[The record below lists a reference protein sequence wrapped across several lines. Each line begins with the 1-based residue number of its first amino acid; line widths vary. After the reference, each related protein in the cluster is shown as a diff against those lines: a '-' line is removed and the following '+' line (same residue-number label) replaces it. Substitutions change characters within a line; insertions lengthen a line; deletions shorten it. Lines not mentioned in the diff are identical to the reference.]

1 MSEENKVYVNESKF
15 NGVST
20 LTVYGTEEKDMVKR
34 VARQFFRDEY
44 GHSPSKVVA
53 EKKYHSLNNNE
64 WEVMVADHS
73 SGSLKKGREYEV

>member
-1 MSEENKVYVNESKF
+1 MTEENKVYVNESKF

-44 GHSPSKVVA
+44 GDSPSKVVA
-53 EKKYHSLNNNE
+53 EEKQYSLKENA

-73 SGSLKKGREYEV
+73 SGSLKEGREYEV

>member
-1 MSEENKVYVNESKF
+1 MTEENKVYVNESKF
-15 NGVST
+15 NGVSA
-20 LTVYGTEEKDMVKR
+20 LTVYGTKERDKVKWI
-34 VARQFFRDEY
+34 ARQFFRDEY

-53 EKKYHSLNNNE
+53 EQKEHCINENE

>member
-1 MSEENKVYVNESKF
+1 MTEENKVYVNESKF

-53 EKKYHSLNNNE
+53 EEREYMLGEDE
-64 WEVMVADHS
+64 WDVMVADHS
-73 SGSLKKGREYEV
+73 SGSLKGTETYEL

>member
-1 MSEENKVYVNESKF
+1 MSEENKVYVNENKF

-20 LTVYGTEEKDMVKR
+20 LTISGTDNKRTVKG

-44 GHSPSKVVA
+44 GHSTSKVVA
-53 EKKYHSLNNNE
+53 ERKEHGLNKNE

-73 SGSLKKGREYEV
+73 SGSLKEGREYEV